1 MLLHLYH
8 EDPIHTVS
16 FDHSFKELGY
26 PSILYEA
33 SLSELASASM
43 IAGVMKEFDERNS
56 LGDGIVVF
64 VNEADESDELL
75 VKRVDSVSSRKE
87 KE

>member
-1 MLLHLYH
+1 
-8 EDPIHTVS
+8 V
-16 FDHSFKELGY
+16 K
-26 PSILYEA
+26 
-33 SLSELASASM
+33 
-43 IAGVMKEFDERNS
+43 KEFDERNS